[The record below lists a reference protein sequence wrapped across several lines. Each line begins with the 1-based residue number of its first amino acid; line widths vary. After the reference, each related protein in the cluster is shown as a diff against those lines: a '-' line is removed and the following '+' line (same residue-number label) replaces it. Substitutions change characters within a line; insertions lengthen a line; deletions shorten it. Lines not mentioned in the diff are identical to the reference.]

1 MSFLEGLNEN
11 QELAV
16 MTTARY
22 VRVIAGAGSGKTR
35 VLTTRIAH
43 LMQDLGVFSGQILA
57 ITFTNKAANEMKE
70 RILSMLGPT
79 ASAMHISTIH
89 SLCVRI
95 LREDIHSMN
104 YPKNFTVVDA
114 EDQKTILKEAYKELG
129 IEKQKVSYASMLDY
143 IANNKAA
150 YISVERAYELAGD
163 FFGEKDKARV
173 YEYYDKRLKGMYALD
188 FDDLLLVTVK
198 MFDLFEDILAKWQKR
213 FRYIHVDEFQD
224 IDHVQYKLIQQL
236 AGSENEIY
244 VVGDPDQTI
253 YTWRGADVNIIMNF
267 DKDYPTCE
275 TVILNENYRSQPKIL
290 EGANSIIQYNKNRV
304 EKELFTRKEPGDNI
318 THFSGNSEE
327 YEALWVANKIVDL
340 KSKGNDYKSIA
351 ILYRSNY
358 LSRSIEKG
366 LLDSR
371 IPYVIYGGVRFYDR
385 LEVKDSLSYLRMLAS
400 ADDLAFTRIINS
412 PRRGIGNKTIDIIRG
427 EALRNNTTMYEVI
440 KAKRDF
446 GGKVQKA
453 LDEFV
458 AMIEQLAND
467 KEKHSIDKLLELLL
481 DQSGYRKMW
490 EDNNETDR
498 LENIKELINDI
509 QQFMATYPE
518 GNLDE
523 YLQLVSLYG
532 DHEEYK
538 TGSHVQL
545 MTIHAAKGLEFDN
558 VFVVG
563 MSDGVFPSERSM
575 QEGRKGLEEERRLAY
590 VAYTRARKRLF
601 LSETTGYSYVLNK
614 IRTRSR
620 FIDEVAPEYIEHI
633 GANFEY
639 TTMKEY
645 QLSDALFGR
654 AESFEEKVDRVKK
667 RKLKNGMIILHTTY
681 GEGVIL
687 SVTEGIA
694 EIAFSFP
701 HGVKKIMADHPSIQL
716 SEELS

>member
-1 MSFLEGLNEN
+1 MSFLAELNEN
-11 QELAV
+11 QALAV

-35 VLTTRIAH
+35 VLTTRIVH
-43 LMQDLGVFSGQILA
+43 LIQDLGVFSGQILA

-79 ASAMHISTIH
+79 ASAMHVSTIH

-95 LREDIHSMN
+95 LREDIHVMN

-114 EDQKTILKEAYKELG
+114 EDQKAILKEAYKTLG
-129 IEKQKVSYASMLDY
+129 IDRQKVSYASMLDY
-143 IANNKAA
+143 IANNKSA
-150 YISVERAYELAGD
+150 YVSVERAFELAGE

-198 MFDLFEDILAKWQKR
+198 MFDLFEDILLKWQKR
-213 FRYIHVDEFQD
+213 FNYLHVDEFQD
-224 IDHVQYKLIQQL
+224 IDQIQYKLIKQL
-236 AGSENEIY
+236 AGATNEIY

-267 DKDYPTCE
+267 DKDFGECE
-275 TVILNENYRSQPKIL
+275 TIILNENYRSQSKIL
-290 EGANSIIQYNKNRV
+290 DGANSVIKYNKNRV
-304 EKELFTRKEPGDNI
+304 EKDLFTRQEPGDAI
-318 THFSGNSEE
+318 IHFCGNSEE
-327 YEALWVANKIVDL
+327 YEAMWIANKIVEL
-340 KSKGNDYKSIA
+340 KTMGEDYKHIA

-366 LLDSR
+366 LLDAR
-371 IPYVIYGGVRFYDR
+371 VPYVIYGGVRFYDR
-385 LEVKDSLSYLRMLAS
+385 MEVKDALSYLRMLAS
-400 ADDLAFTRIINS
+400 ADDLAFTRIINQ
-412 PRRGIGNKTIDIIRG
+412 PKRGIGDKTLDTIRAK
-427 EALRNNTTMYEVI
+427 ALSKNQTMYETV
-440 KAKRDF
+440 KNEKLF
-446 GGKVQKA
+446 SGKIQNA

-458 AMIEQLAND
+458 KMIESITKD
-467 KEKHSIDKLLELLL
+467 KEKHTIDKLLELLL

-490 EDNNETDR
+490 EDANETDR
-498 LENIKELINDI
+498 LENIKELINDMH
-509 QQFMATYPE
+509 QFMETYPE
-518 GNLDE
+518 GDLDE

-545 MTIHAAKGLEFDN
+545 MTIHAAKGLEFNN

-563 MSDGVFPSERSM
+563 MSDGIFPSDRAL

-590 VAYTRARKRLF
+590 VAYTRAKKRLF
-601 LSETTGYSYVLNK
+601 LSETSGYSYVLNK

-620 FIDEVAPEYIEHI
+620 FIDEIDGEHIEHI
-633 GANFEY
+633 GASFEY
-639 TTMKEY
+639 TTMKEFK
-645 QLSDALFGR
+645 LNDALFGK
-654 AESFEEKVDRVKK
+654 AESFEEKVERVKK
-667 RKLKNGMIILHTTY
+667 RKLKNGMIIQHTTY

-687 SVTEGIA
+687 SINDGIA

-716 SEELS
+716 SEDK